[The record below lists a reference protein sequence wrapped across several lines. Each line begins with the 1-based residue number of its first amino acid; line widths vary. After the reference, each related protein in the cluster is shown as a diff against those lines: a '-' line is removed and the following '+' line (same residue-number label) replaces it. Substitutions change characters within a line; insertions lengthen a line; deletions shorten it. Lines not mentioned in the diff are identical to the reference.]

1 MEFDTF
7 KVASFMKARVRV
19 AAIAMAVCASGAAS
33 NGWALTQDAAE
44 TQLLAVESGRLDAQ
58 VARNVEVVGNAV
70 ADDAVYVH
78 ANGAVQSKREFL
90 ADLAAGRIQHRD
102 VVLTNRT
109 VAIHDDTGIT
119 HGTIA
124 LTVGADRRI
133 VGSYTGVYALRDGG
147 WKVLSW
153 QTTPIQPRTDAP
165 PAPAPAPAAAP
176 APSSR

>member
-1 MEFDTF
+1 MSSNTF
-7 KVASFMKARVRV
+7 KVAKALKGRTCAV
-19 AAIAMAVCASGAAS
+19 AVVLAAFASAAP
-33 NGWALTQDAAE
+33 GWALAQDTMDA
-44 TQLLAVESGRLDAQ
+44 QLLAVESGRLDAQ
-58 VARNVEVVGNAV
+58 VAKDAEAVGAAV
-70 ADDAVYVH
+70 ADDAIYVH
-78 ANGAVQSKREFL
+78 ANGAVQTKAEFL

-109 VAIHDDTGIT
+109 VAVHDDTGIT

-133 VGSYTGVYALRDGG
+133 VGSYTGVYALRDGA

-165 PAPAPAPAAAP
+165 PAAPAPA
-176 APSSR
+176 SR